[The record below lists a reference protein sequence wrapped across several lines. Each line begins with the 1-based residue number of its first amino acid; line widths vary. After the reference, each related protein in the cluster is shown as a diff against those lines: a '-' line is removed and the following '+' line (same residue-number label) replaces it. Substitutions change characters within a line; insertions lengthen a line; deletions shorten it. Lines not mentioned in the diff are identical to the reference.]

1 MVSSIGEGSLREEE
15 EEERDDVAEPMCARL
30 VFQVAVRPVN

>member
-15 EEERDDVAEPMCARL
+15 EERDDVAEPMCAHL
-30 VFQVAVRPVN
+30 AFQVAVRPVD

>member
-15 EEERDDVAEPMCARL
+15 ERDDVAEPMCAHL
-30 VFQVAVRPVN
+30 AFQVAVRPVD